1 MNARALMLGVCGGLL
16 CAGSALAQ
24 NCNPTTIPLAPGG
37 LTATD
42 GDTCGFT
49 LVQWLPVS
57 PLSGVTYRVWRA
69 ENGDLDSTEMVA
81 DQLLE
86 PVYIDQQVVPGTN
99 YLYWS
104 QAVAANNCVS
114 ELSPADIGFAAEG
127 SPELVDQPA
136 DTHVLEGESVELAID
151 ALGGKS
157 VQWYKDGVPLI
168 DDARISGSGTASM
181 VIHWALEEDA
191 GSYEA
196 IVTNGCGIVTTNEAL
211 LIVGDSM
218 PCLRCP
224 VDFDRDGGVS
234 LNDFFE
240 YFVAWGDGSSC
251 ADVNRDGGI
260 DGSDVEH
267 FAQAW
272 EAGGC

>member
-1 MNARALMLGVCGGLL
+1 MNARAWMLGVCGVLF
-16 CAGSALAQ
+16 CAGSALGQ
-24 NCNPTTIPLAPGG
+24 NCNASTTPLAPSG

-49 LVQWLPVS
+49 LVEWSPVS
-57 PLSGVTYRVWRA
+57 LNGVTYRLWRA

-81 DQLLE
+81 HQLLE
-86 PVYIDQQVVPGTN
+86 PVYLDSEVVPGTN

-114 ELSPADIGFAAEG
+114 QLSPADVGFAAEG
-127 SPELVDQPA
+127 TPELVGQPG
-136 DTHVLEGESVELAID
+136 DTYAEEGQSVELTIA

-157 VQWYKDGVPLI
+157 VQWYKDGVPVE
-168 DDARISGSGTASM
+168 DDARIIGSGTNSM
-181 VIHWALEEDA
+181 VIHWAMEEDA

-196 IVTNGCGIVTTNEAL
+196 IVANGCGLATTNEAL
-211 LIVGDSM
+211 LIVGDST

-234 LNDFFE
+234 MNDFFE
-240 YFVAWGDGSSC
+240 YFVAWSDGSSC

-260 DGSDVEH
+260 DGSDVEF

>member
-1 MNARALMLGVCGGLL
+1 MKARVWMLGVCGVLML
-16 CAGSALAQ
+16 AGSALGQ
-24 NCNPTTIPLAPGG
+24 NCNPSTTPLAPAG
-37 LTATD
+37 LTASD
-42 GDTCGFT
+42 GDTCEFT
-49 LVQWLPVS
+49 LVQWSPVAT
-57 PLSGVTYRVWRA
+57 LDGVTYRLWRA
-69 ENGDLDSTEMVA
+69 ENSDLDSTEMVA
-81 DQLLE
+81 HQLLE
-86 PVYIDQQVVPGTN
+86 PFYIDSQVVPGTN

-114 ELSPADIGFAAEG
+114 ELSPADVGYAAEG
-127 SPELVDQPA
+127 SPELVDQPG
-136 DTHVLEGESVELAID
+136 DTYAEEGQEVQLSID

-157 VQWYKDGVPLI
+157 VQWYKDGVVI
-168 DDARISGSGTASM
+168 VDDARISGSGSSSM
-181 VIHWALEEDA
+181 VIQGALEEDA

-196 IVTNGCGIVTTNEAL
+196 IVTNGCGVVTSNEAL
-211 LIVGDSM
+211 LIIGDST

-234 LNDFFE
+234 LNDLYE

-260 DGSDVEH
+260 DGSDVEE
-267 FAQAW
+267 FAGAW